1 MLPSPKLKTCWKSH
15 SPKLFSGYSRLL
27 IALLFSCCKKT
38 FGKSVQHQIP
48 SHSVRGERKSGG
60 LHYSFDLDLAALLH
74 WGLELKKTS
83 THTLSLINSAF
94 NCADSGARN
103 GFYWQWSVPLHLTAG
118 PPREMAQGREREQ
131 KKRVQYF
138 PPPAQ
143 PITRSSFRTSS
154 NENGRD
160 RLPCLPVIEA
170 TDTLLLSPWRPAA
183 PTVELNPV
191 CSIKKGLQTGAGSET
206 IANCA
211 LAPRKR
217 DVLFFQRGVFCF
229 LVCCLSS
236 AKRLPLHYSR
246 SWAGGKERRGGR
258 KIERKQTRN
267 GEMIVIYLFIWK
279 AIWSARESYSCS
291 KWKDRREGRV

>member
-1 MLPSPKLKTCWKSH
+1 M
-15 SPKLFSGYSRLL
+15 
-27 IALLFSCCKKT
+27 
-38 FGKSVQHQIP
+38 QHQIP

-94 NCADSGARN
+94 NCADPGARN

-118 PPREMAQGREREQ
+118 LPREMAQGREREQ

-143 PITRSSFRTSS
+143 PITRSTFRTSS
-154 NENGRD
+154 SENGRD

-191 CSIKKGLQTGAGSET
+191 LQQKKGYKPEREAKLLQTARSPLGNVT
-206 IANCA
+206 C
-211 LAPRKR
+211 
-217 DVLFFQRGVFCF
+217 
-229 LVCCLSS
+229 S
-236 AKRLPLHYSR
+236 AF
-246 SWAGGKERRGGR
+246 RGGFSVFLFAVFLA
-258 KIERKQTRN
+258 RN
-267 GEMIVIYLFIWK
+267 DCHSTILD
-279 AIWSARESYSCS
+279 REL
-291 KWKDRREGRV
+291 EGRRNDGVAEK